1 MSVHCVVDTVKGP
14 LMVRWFKRY
23 DKLHLLVNV
32 PFGMTAEVHFD
43 GQTVDVG
50 SGFHTYEKSL

>member
-1 MSVHCVVDTVKGP
+1 MVDTVKGP